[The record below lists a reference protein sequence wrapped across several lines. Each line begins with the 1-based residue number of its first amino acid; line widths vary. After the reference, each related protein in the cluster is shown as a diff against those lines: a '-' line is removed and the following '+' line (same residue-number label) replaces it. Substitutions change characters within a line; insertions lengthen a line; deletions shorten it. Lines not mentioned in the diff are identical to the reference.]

1 MDNDIECIF
10 DCKITNDDLSL
21 INLIRFVINMIIGNE
36 DVTSN
41 WNMSDNLRNVQKNAC
56 NRLLQLIGKER
67 EAKEEKYCMFNN
79 KWNQIDPNEL
89 MHETNNN
96 KNDDNKNYSYHSAV
110 YLNDD
115 ENTNKI
121 DTTHVFK

>member
-36 DVTSN
+36 DDASS

-56 NRLLQLIGKER
+56 NRLLQLIG
-67 EAKEEKYCMFNN
+67 
-79 KWNQIDPNEL
+79 
-89 MHETNNN
+89 
-96 KNDDNKNYSYHSAV
+96 
-110 YLNDD
+110 
-115 ENTNKI
+115 
-121 DTTHVFK
+121 